1 MIKGLTKISRPL
13 LVAPVVVALGFLSRA
28 SFAPAFVREN
38 VGDALYAVLVWV
50 LLRALFP
57 KQSRPLHAFEVLV
70 FCFAIEFLQAVRAE
84 PGSFL
89 SWVRHLPFAALVLG
103 RGFSVADLLRYF
115 VGVLGAVAAE
125 AFASRATSPDEHKGP
140 REGEGESEP
149 RRPGDR
155 PDAT

>member
-1 MIKGLTKISRPL
+1 MIKGLTKILRPL
-13 LVAPVVVALGFLSRA
+13 LVVPVVIALGFLSRA

-57 KQSRPLHAFEVLV
+57 KQSRLLHAIEVLG
-70 FCFAIEFLQAVRAE
+70 FCFAIELLQAVPAA
-84 PGSFL
+84 PGSL
-89 SWVRHLPFAALVLG
+89 LARVRALPFAALVLG

-125 AFASRATSPDEHKGP
+125 KVASRATPPDEHKGH

-149 RRPGDR
+149 H
-155 PDAT
+155 